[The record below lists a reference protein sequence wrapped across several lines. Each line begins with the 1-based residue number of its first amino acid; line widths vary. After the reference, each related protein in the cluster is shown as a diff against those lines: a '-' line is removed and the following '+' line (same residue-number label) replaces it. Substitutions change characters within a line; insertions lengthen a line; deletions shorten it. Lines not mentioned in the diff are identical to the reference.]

1 VGMRALLLLALLMG
15 MVASAE
21 AKNVEI
27 GIHHAAATEAATEVA
42 PEAAADNKAAP
53 SDWKKCLPDGVSK
66 TQVRA
71 AVQAWLKKYPQY
83 HDVSFSFLLG
93 KLEAWLVKHPEMRD
107 VAVIA
112 LMAKGR
118 AWLVKHP
125 KYRDIPAANLIAQD
139 LAEGVPCQ

>member
-1 VGMRALLLLALLMG
+1 MRALLLVALLIG
-15 MVASAE
+15 MAASAE
-21 AKNVEI
+21 AKDFAT
-27 GIHHAAATEAATEVA
+27 GIHRAAATETTAKAAPDGA
-42 PEAAADNKAAP
+42 RDNKAAP

-93 KLEAWLVKHPEMRD
+93 KLEVWLVKHPEMRD

-118 AWLVKHP
+118 AWLGRHP
-125 KYRDIPAANLIAQD
+125 KYRDVPAANLIAQD
-139 LAEGVPCQ
+139 LAKGLPCE